1 MRLGARL
8 GIDVGRARIGVARS
22 DPDGLLAI
30 PVETVARST
39 DGDDDMR
46 RIVAI
51 AAEFE
56 AIELV
61 VGLPLSLSGAATPST
76 DDAIGFAQRLA
87 EAGAAVRLV
96 DERLSTVSAQQAL
109 RATGKSAGSSVP
121 SSTRSQRLSFCSTPS
136 TRNVPRGTRPGAR
149 RHRRRAFQ
157 PVTQLPQSATPRILR
172 RPIGMPCSQARPRR
186 STPNRLRPRRPH
198 RSRRMPITRR

>member
-1 MRLGARL
+1 MRSGARL
-8 GIDVGRARIGVARS
+8 GIDVGRARIGVARC
-22 DPDGLLAI
+22 DAGGLLAV

-39 DGDDDMR
+39 DGDDDLR
-46 RIVAI
+46 RILAI

-61 VGLPLSLSGAATPST
+61 VGNPLSLSGAATPST

-109 RATGKSAGSSVP
+109 RATGKSAKKQRPIVDQVAAVIILQHAIDAERASGNPPGRAVDTDEGP
-121 SSTRSQRLSFCSTPS
+121 SSL
-136 TRNVPRGTRPGAR
+136 
-149 RHRRRAFQ
+149 
-157 PVTQLPQSATPRILR
+157 
-172 RPIGMPCSQARPRR
+172 
-186 STPNRLRPRRPH
+186 
-198 RSRRMPITRR
+198 